1 MQNTWKIY
9 QYVKT
14 VLKRIKYTRKWKM
27 KKQKKILCCIFLIIL
42 TVFALNLEN
51 YATSD
56 QDLSNINKQIE

>member
-1 MQNTWKIY
+1 
-9 QYVKT
+9 
-14 VLKRIKYTRKWKM
+14 M